1 MIGAACCHDP
11 RWGAPDLETAIEKAD
26 VLIEALGWIR
36 KFRGKTTVVKLGGS
50 LLENEDALRH
60 ILLDLVF
67 METVGM
73 LPVVV
78 HGGGAAISQA
88 MDQAGI
94 KPRFLQGRRFTD
106 PATRKIVKR
115 VLAKE
120 TNEFL
125 AHGSKNWAARHRT

>member
-1 MIGAACCHDP
+1 M
-11 RWGAPDLETAIEKAD
+11 ETAIEKAD

-50 LLENEDALRH
+50 LLENEDGLRH

-78 HGGGAAISQA
+78 HGGGAAISKS

-94 KPRFLQGRRFTD
+94 VPRFIQGRRYTD
-106 PATRKIVKR
+106 PATLRNRQTR
-115 VLAKE
+115 VGQGDE
-120 TNEFL
+120 
-125 AHGSKNWAARHRT
+125 